1 MIQLGLNFL
10 HVKNMGESFA
20 AYERLGSDGGQLGL
34 PYHCVILFSITK
46 RRCRP
51 KEPLNKG
58 GLDCI

>member
-20 AYERLGSDGGQLGL
+20 VYDRLGSDGGRLSL
-34 PYHCVILFSITK
+34 PDHCVILFRITK

-51 KEPLNKG
+51 EM
-58 GLDCI
+58 CTIE